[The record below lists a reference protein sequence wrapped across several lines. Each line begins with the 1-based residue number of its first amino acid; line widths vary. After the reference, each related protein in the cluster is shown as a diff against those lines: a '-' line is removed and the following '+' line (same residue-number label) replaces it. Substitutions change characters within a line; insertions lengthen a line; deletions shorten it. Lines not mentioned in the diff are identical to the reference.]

1 MCLHPQTVILLHMLP
16 IGRLGSSPW
25 TSHKLRIQAW
35 TLARHPALSLFP
47 GYNAL
52 SASFPC
58 SLFPRQAPE
67 TQGPGKSVKES
78 LCLQNL
84 FWAFHVAA
92 DLPVFPGCYLDPSEV
107 SLPAVGEAGLWG
119 SLSKG
124 VLDSLP
130 TPPQFNP
137 SSFPQ
142 YKIKSQSVGRKS
154 QNHDCLLRAPVLGK
168 PLVPYPPAMASQGS
182 HPMNTLCPG
191 ALCCWRGRGAG
202 SRSAHHP
209 SRATPR
215 RFMLCHCRQRS
226 VLRPY
231 HSFLTLIVLPE
242 LKCCI

>member
-1 MCLHPQTVILLHMLP
+1 MPCLLP
-16 IGRLGSSPW
+16 FPAPYSPTRLPRPRTQASR
-25 TSHKLRIQAW
+25 LRN
-35 TLARHPALSLFP
+35 H
-47 GYNAL
+47 Y
-52 SASFPC
+52 ASKIFLGFPC
-58 SLFPRQAPE
+58 CCWPACVPFR
-67 TQGPGKSVKES
+67 
-78 LCLQNL
+78 
-84 FWAFHVAA
+84 
-92 DLPVFPGCYLDPSEV
+92 SE
-107 SLPAVGEAGLWG
+107 PPCCRG
-119 SLSKG
+119 SWPLG
-124 VLDSLP
+124 QPQERVLASLP

-142 YKIKSQSVGRKS
+142 YTVKAQSVGRKS
-154 QNHDCLLRAPVLGK
+154 QNHDCLLPAPVLGK

-191 ALCCWRGRGAG
+191 ALCCWRGGGAG
-202 SRSAHHP
+202 SRSAHRP